1 MKFRVLIEQDKD
13 GIFLAEV
20 PNLPGCV
27 SQGSTRAEAIVKIKE
42 AIGLYLESLAAYNVP
57 IPSPL
62 SEEIVK
68 V

>member
-27 SQGSTRAEAIVKIKE
+27 SQGSTRAEAI
-42 AIGLYLESLAAYNVP
+42 GLYLESLAAYNVP